1 MKVARIYLRV
11 STEEQDLTRQ
21 AEIELS
27 TRAAGYYIA
36 GVYREKASGAR
47 ADRPEL
53 LRMIADLQPGEVVVA
68 EKIDRISRL
77 PLAEAEQLV
86 GSIRAKGAR
95 LAVPGLVDLSD
106 FAAEADGV
114 AKIVLESV
122 QELLLKLALQM
133 ARDDYETR
141 RERQRQGVQLA
152 KASGKYKGRKPDAP
166 PTSAL
171 WPCGELVIRS
181 RKLPSWLD
189 AAPARSSEF
198 GPCTK
203 ASRNGLWH
211 RSTGALM
218 PVSFLS
224 NEQRESYG
232 RYTGAPSPDDLA
244 RYFHL
249 DDSDHALIAQKRGEH
264 NRLGFAVQLGTV
276 RYLGTF
282 LEDPLAVPTRYCIR
296 WPSSCASQSSPMPMA
311 YSGRAALAAC
321 RQKFKPTTAMSKS
334 PSARSASA

>member
-1 MKVARIYLRV
+1 MNIARIYLRV

-152 KASGKYKGRKPDAP
+152 KASGKYKGRKPDD
-166 PTSAL
+166 PTHQRIVAL
-171 WPCGELVIRS
+171 RVAGHTIQKTAEL
-181 RKLPSWLD
+181 
-189 AAPARSSEF
+189 A
-198 GPCTK
+198 GC
-203 ASRNGLWH
+203 
-211 RSTGALM
+211 STSQVKRIWAM
-218 PVSFLS
+218 
-224 NEQRESYG
+224 
-232 RYTGAPSPDDLA
+232 
-244 RYFHL
+244 HL
-249 DDSDHALIAQKRGEH
+249 G
-264 NRLGFAVQLGTV
+264 
-276 RYLGTF
+276 
-282 LEDPLAVPTRYCIR
+282 
-296 WPSSCASQSSPMPMA
+296 
-311 YSGRAALAAC
+311 
-321 RQKFKPTTAMSKS
+321 KS
-334 PSARSASA
+334 